1 MIERINSLDQLTME
15 SILKADSFDQSVIV
29 LDEVTFQSKQLID
42 RKTFF
47 DEIYVGTNQNKIWVR
62 NGNQIEY
69 SFQDLDKWLAD
80 IHKNNNSVVVFISG
94 YAGCGKT
101 VFSQY
106 ILKNQL
112 KRVEY
117 DYSYYNYDIGSYYET
132 KERRIS
138 NVIRSHFLE
147 EYSKLI
153 RAGEE
158 QTINEFEGLLCD
170 IKSINILNSGSKISR
185 RFLLKGPYSDLK
197 AEYKEAV
204 HQYNAQPSKD
214 TADKLLKS
222 DAKFKCVL
230 TGQLDDF
237 ELQEILCLD
246 YLLRIAVY
254 LANPVEESRVIYICY
269 DNMDSIEN
277 FDELK
282 IFDNTLT
289 AVRRN
294 IDKYIIQIAPLKFY
308 IRKIRCPK
316 FIIMATYRKITAA
329 KVDINNQ
336 AERCEDPTSENKF
349 IYYIDASHNY
359 KYQDI
364 VQSRVDYYVSNVLNT
379 DVDLGDLKKKLE
391 RAKDLT
397 KVEFI
402 QKNYAGFWNNNFR
415 TCTNILAEALENHE
429 KEASDCITL
438 YKSRNDG
445 YDNDGL
451 ANIGASSVF
460 MGIICKISGEKGIWK
475 ADRFNLVELT
485 DDKKSERICDLT
497 SLSRLILTYMSNQ
510 IDGTHARPVSMKDL
524 FDQFSDLYGY
534 PNGKSGEE
542 IIDSVTKMLARDETD
557 TWRRPIYYHK
567 NAPDSNNDFQQQWL
581 YYCGKSEKKVSYTE
595 LLLCD
600 CGYSYVRR
608 LMSDFEFFSA
618 RKMGRKHINLYLAT
632 EYDQLVDIINAVNGA
647 VKGCCIKL
655 NAFQEKYMEVKHIN
669 LPEYL
674 ELKIHPRTRSNISQ
688 LHAERIIFSHIHY
701 LDHCRKYHL
710 KYNKRV
716 SKKDINDLF
725 KQSIRDYLSLYH
737 TYIEPKDKRR
747 LDVAIDLTERLKE
760 LDQAP
765 QNRWAYISI
774 ATTKTKV
781 AKRQSTKNSD
791 GVQK

>member
-1 MIERINSLDQLTME
+1 MIERISSLDQLTME
-15 SILKADSFDQSVIV
+15 SVLKADSFDQSIIV
-29 LDEVTFQSKQLID
+29 LDEETFEAKPLID
-42 RKTFF
+42 RNTFF
-47 DEIYVGTNQNKIWVR
+47 DEIYVSTNQNKVMVR
-62 NGNQIEY
+62 NGNQMDY
-69 SFQDLDKWLAD
+69 SSQSLDKWLKD
-80 IHKNNNSVVVFISG
+80 IHNNNNSVVVFISG

-106 ILKNQL
+106 ILKTQL
-112 KRVEY
+112 KRVNY

-132 KERRIS
+132 KERRIR
-138 NVIRSHFLE
+138 NVILSHFLE
-147 EYSKLI
+147 EYSKLL

-158 QTINEFEGLLCD
+158 QTIKEFEDLLYD

-185 RFLLKGPYSDLK
+185 RFLLKGPYAELK
-197 AEYKEAV
+197 KEYEEAISK
-204 HQYNAQPSKD
+204 YNSQVSSKD
-214 TADKLLKS
+214 AEKLLLKT
-222 DAKFKCVL
+222 DAKFKCVI

-254 LANPVEESRVIYICY
+254 LANPVDESRVIYICY

-289 AVRRN
+289 ALRRN
-294 IDKYIIQIAPLKFY
+294 IDKYITQIASQKFY
-308 IRKIRCPK
+308 KNKIKCPK

-349 IYYIDASHNY
+349 IYYVDASHNY

-364 VQSRVDYYVSNVLNT
+364 VKSRVKYYAQNLLKANVNLNE
-379 DVDLGDLKKKLE
+379 LKKRLE
-391 RAKDLT
+391 VAEELT
-397 KVEFI
+397 KVDFI
-402 QKNYAGFWNNNFR
+402 QKIYAGFWNNNFR
-415 TCTNILAEALENHE
+415 TCTNILAEAIENHE
-429 KEASDCITL
+429 KETSDCIKL
-438 YKSRNDG
+438 SKSNTDG

-475 ADRFNLVELT
+475 SDRLNLVELT
-485 DDKKSERICDLT
+485 DDQKSDHICDLT
-497 SLSRLILTYMSNQ
+497 SVSRLILTYMSNQ
-510 IDGTHARPVSMKDL
+510 TDGTHARPVTMKEL
-524 FDQFSDLYGY
+524 FDEFSDLYGC
-534 PNGKSGEE
+534 PNNKNGEE

-581 YYCGKSEKKVSYTE
+581 SYCGKSEKKASYTE

-618 RKMGRKHINLYLAT
+618 RKLGRKHTNLYLAT
-632 EYDQLVDIINAVNGA
+632 DCEQLSDIINAVKSA

-655 NAFQEKYMEVKHIN
+655 NTFQDKYIEIKSIT

-674 ELKIHPRTRSNISQ
+674 ELDIHPRTRSNISQ

-710 KYNKRV
+710 KYNKSV
-716 SKKDINDLF
+716 SKKEINDLF
-725 KQSIRDYLSLYH
+725 KKNIREYLLLYH
-737 TYIEPKDKRR
+737 TYIEPKDRR
-747 LDVAIDLTERLKE
+747 RIDVANNLTERLKE
-760 LDQAP
+760 LDSAP
-765 QNRWAYISI
+765 QNRWTKISI
-774 ATTKTKV
+774 ATSKSKEIR
-781 AKRQSTKNSD
+781 K
-791 GVQK
+791 